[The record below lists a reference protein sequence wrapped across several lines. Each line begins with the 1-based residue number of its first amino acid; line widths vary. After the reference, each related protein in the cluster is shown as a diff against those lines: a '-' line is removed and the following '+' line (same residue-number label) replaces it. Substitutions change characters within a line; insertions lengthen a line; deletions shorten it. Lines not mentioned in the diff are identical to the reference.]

1 MSLES
6 EILEEIKNKGW
17 DINYNGKTV
26 ENIYGQEFKVNFEE
40 SDGFFSLAG
49 YIDPLGKEITIR
61 DPDPSYIA
69 LTQSDSR
76 GDLMAQ
82 TLAHEL
88 GHADSYWVSYGL
100 SALIVTLGVQQ
111 AISNKSIKP
120 LAYAGV
126 TFVGCRLFV
135 DEVIAEAFACAF
147 HDVPFF
153 RSAYLGLPSITGAAS
168 EMWEGLQGVF

>member
-6 EILEEIKNKGW
+6 EIIKEIENKGW
-17 DINYNGKTV
+17 DISYNGETV
-26 ENIYGQEFKVNFEE
+26 ENIYGQEFEVNFEK
-40 SDGFFSLAG
+40 SDGFFSLGG
-49 YIDPLGKEITIR
+49 YIDPLGKKIVIK
-61 DPDPSYIA
+61 DPDPQYVA
-69 LTQSDSR
+69 LTQADSR

-100 SALIVTLGVQQ
+100 SALIITLGVQQ
-111 AISNKSIKP
+111 AVSNKSVKP

-126 TFVGCRLFV
+126 TFVGCRLLV

-153 RSAYLGLPSITGAAS
+153 RSAYLGLPSIAGSAS
-168 EMWEGLQGVF
+168 EVWNGIQGLF